1 MKNTFSLLF
10 YLKKPKNYVAGAMPI
25 YMRITVDGVPKE
37 LSIGKQCEPERWNPQ
52 INRVDGKKE
61 DARTINAY
69 LKIVEDKVDQAHT
82 DLFKADKEITAVS
95 LKNKFLGVE
104 EEAHTLLTAFQDHND
119 KMEALIGK
127 DFTEG
132 TLSKY
137 NTTLMHTTSFILHK
151 FKVPD
156 LLVEKVD
163 NYFITEFDFYLR
175 SKCGCAN
182 NAAVK
187 HLKNLGKVIR
197 ICLANRWMIY
207 DPFSGHKNKITKVQ
221 QVILTPTDIQTIYNK
236 EFAIERLRIVRDAF
250 IFCCYTGLSFIDLV
264 ELKKSE
270 VITGVDGSLW
280 IIKKRHKSGIPCN
293 VPLLPIALEIIERYA
308 DHPLCAGTDRVLP
321 MNSNQKMNA
330 YLKEV
335 ADISSVD
342 MNLTFKVARVAFATT
357 VTMGNGIP
365 IESVS
370 KMLGHASIKTTQI
383 YAKIMDN
390 KVGEDMDVLK
400 NKTVAA

>member
-1 MKNTFSLLF
+1 
-10 YLKKPKNYVAGAMPI
+10 MPI

-151 FKVPD
+151 FKVSD

-197 ICLANRWMIY
+197 ICLANRWMTY

-221 QVILTPTDIQTIYNK
+221 QVILTPTDIQAIYNK

-264 ELKKSE
+264 ELKRSE
-270 VITGVDGSLW
+270 VVTGVDGSLW

-365 IESVS
+365 MESVS

-390 KVGEDMDVLK
+390 KVGEDMERLK
-400 NKTVAA
+400 SSPKSPYHVSSICV